1 MQSGI
6 KFCLLRAYNSYQQ
19 VYQQLFPHACGFPK
33 PMSRIVI
40 RLVPSVSVAPA
51 AIAGVAIAI
60 KAPNVVIV
68 RFMVCSLLR

>member
-40 RLVPSVSVAPA
+40 RLVSVAPA